1 MRHKQSM
8 IRLVLMLLMLASPV
22 WAQSLGVT
30 TPEAK
35 GLIAKAVRGLEALP
49 PVKGRFA
56 QNAPDG
62 SVAKG
67 VFYLWRPGRMRFEY
81 DAPSPILV
89 VADGYNV
96 KVADNRLKTV
106 DAYPIGATPLKVLL
120 SKTIALDR
128 DVLITRVVRTKD
140 SVAITARDKKGQ
152 ADGEITLVFDA
163 AVTTLKQWTVTDATG
178 AATRVQLLGYGR
190 ITPDPKL
197 FQLRGDVK
205 AGGRPSR

>member
-1 MRHKQSM
+1 M
-8 IRLVLMLLMLASPV
+8 IRVVLMLLMLVSPA

-35 GLIAKAVRGLEALP
+35 GLIAKAVRGLEGLP
-49 PVKGRFA
+49 AISGRFV
-56 QNAPDG
+56 QSAPDG
-62 SVAKG
+62 STAKG

-81 DAPSPILV
+81 DAPSPVLV

-106 DAYPIGATPLKVLL
+106 DAYPISATPLKVLL
-120 SKTIALDR
+120 TKTISLDR

-140 SVAITARDKKGQ
+140 SVAITARDKRGQ
-152 ADGEITLVFDA
+152 ADGEITLVFDPS
-163 AVTTLKQWTVTDATG
+163 VTTLKQWTVTDATG

-190 ITPDPKL
+190 ITPDPAL
-197 FQLRGDVK
+197 FRLRGDVK
-205 AGGRPSR
+205 TGGRASR